1 MIPWNP
7 IHRYAGM
14 TSLFDSLDEQ
24 QPRDLPQARPTTGAA
39 RRTSRVPRSA
49 RRLGF
54 VDVRAEAATAGDDSD
69 ESASRGFTADEPEMV
84 PAAAPVEFAAVDR
97 FETATLAQLGA
108 LG

>member
-24 QPRDLPQARPTTGAA
+24 QSRDLPQARLDDWGGAA
-39 RRTSRVPRSA
+39 HEPSVSERTP
-49 RRLGF
+49 LGF

-69 ESASRGFTADEPEMV
+69 ESASRGFTVDEPEMV
-84 PAAAPVEFAAVDR
+84 PAAAPVEFDGGHR
-97 FETATLAQLGA
+97 FRGYARPAWSSG
-108 LG
+108 